1 MESHHLAHMMNGWV
15 GDAPQGP
22 QLANGGSGTKKL
34 VSLFVACIISTSNV
48 TMSYGKI

>member
-1 MESHHLAHMMNGWV
+1 MESRHLAHMMNGWV
-15 GDAPQGP
+15 GDTPQGS

-34 VSLFVACIISTSNV
+34 VLFIACIISTSNV